1 MLKFVNLL
9 SEDNVLNLH
18 RNLTKV
24 SDSTVFY
31 VQRLK

>member
-9 SEDNVLNLH
+9 SEENVLNLH

-24 SDSTVFY
+24 
-31 VQRLK
+31 